1 MDPTSTFIKRF
12 GDLVALLRAEPS
24 NDAAQDLA
32 LSAAT
37 RAVAE
42 SSLLV
47 EGGAF
52 PGRAEWPLK
61 ARMLARRV
69 DCLRIAAGAE
79 PHELLAL
86 ARALA
91 HDLTPIPCSEHVK
104 VEQVRLLAPPP
115 ALPGQG
121 HGPPGGEPWPP
132 HGGGGS
138 PNRRSEVERRQ
149 SEERRRSNRTQWR
162 GLRRRQGGDR
172 RISGERRLA
181 LIKDQLAEIAG
192 LRHALD
198 RAARAQAW
206 DEVLL
211 LASSL
216 VRLAPRVPRSER
228 GTFGIQVRQA
238 LSGHATEA
246 LVELAE
252 RDPST
257 RVRAREV
264 LRWIGVDTVEVILAR
279 LSQGE
284 ALGVRVFYYDVVGG
298 MPAAYPLVTPLLRS
312 PALHEVR
319 HGAALLGRLGRA
331 EGVEVLRPLLG
342 HPDELVR
349 SAVVQ
354 ALGELHE
361 GAAADALRQALRHPS
376 PRTRAVAAE
385 AIAIWRGGTLALLL
399 AAALEAE
406 RERDAWRAM
415 IDALG
420 RIGTA
425 EACGALATVA
435 LTRRSILRRR
445 GYTTG
450 QRLAAVAALGRAEN
464 GHSRGMLERLVREDE
479 GVVSYAADRVLQAEG
494 LRAG

>member
-12 GDLVALLRAEPS
+12 GDLVALLRVEPS

-37 RAVAE
+37 LAVAE

-47 EGGAF
+47 GAG

-61 ARMLARRV
+61 ARMLARQV

-91 HDLTPIPCSEHVK
+91 HDLTPIPRSEHVE
-104 VEQVRLLAPPP
+104 V
-115 ALPGQG
+115 
-121 HGPPGGEPWPP
+121 EPWPP
-132 HGGGGS
+132 HGGGAS
-138 PNRRSEVERRQ
+138 PNRRFEVERRRG
-149 SEERRRSNRTQWR
+149 EERRRSNRAQWP

-172 RISGERRLA
+172 RISGERRLS
-181 LIKDQLAEIAG
+181 LIEDQLAEISG

-198 RAARAQAW
+198 RACRGHGW

-216 VRLAPRVPRSER
+216 VRLAPRVPQSER
-228 GTFGIQVRQA
+228 GEFAVQLRRAIPR
-238 LSGHATEA
+238 HATEA

-252 RDPST
+252 RDPSA

-264 LRWIGVDTVEVILAR
+264 LRWIGLDSVEVILAR

-298 MPAAYPLVTPLLRS
+298 MPAAYPLIIPLLRS
-312 PALHEVR
+312 PVLHEVR

-331 EGVEVLRPLLG
+331 DGVEVLKPLLG

-385 AIAIWRGGTLALLL
+385 AIAIWRGGILALLL

-425 EACGALATVA
+425 EACGALATIA

-464 GHSRGMLERLVREDE
+464 GHSRSTLERLAREDE